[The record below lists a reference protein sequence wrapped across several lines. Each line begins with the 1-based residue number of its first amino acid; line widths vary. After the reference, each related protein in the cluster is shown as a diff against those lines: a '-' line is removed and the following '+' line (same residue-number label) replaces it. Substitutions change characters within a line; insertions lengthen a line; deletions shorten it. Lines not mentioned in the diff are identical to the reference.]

1 MYLHAKTKH
10 SVKLTSKLAPD
21 VCKIQTVNGVKEIT
35 YFIKNNQ
42 NIDPNQVYRP
52 GDRELRLLGTN
63 ERSRSQKN
71 LNVPVKKEVLGELF
85 SAFYKKFPEKEDKI
99 LFQAFQRYLEDE
111 FNKKWT

>member
-71 LNVPVKKEVLGELF
+71 LNVPVKREVLGELF

-99 LFQAFQRYLEDE
+99 LFQAFSS
-111 FNKKWT
+111 